1 MSKKKQVLPIYNFD
15 EPIKIVRYRGG
26 ATDIVFYSL
35 MLAIVTG
42 AIFLILFWQN
52 GKIVFQFTLLRVLI
66 AFPLTL
72 LFVIFSE
79 LLREL
84 RKYTRKLMQK
94 STWTIEELMEMTGQ
108 NRKRTEQSISHVLET
123 GFTVDPRCIK
133 NWEELK
139 NVMDN

>member
-84 RKYTRKLMQK
+84 RKYTKKLMQK

>member
-84 RKYTRKLMQK
+84 RNYTKKLMQK

>member
-1 MSKKKQVLPIYNFD
+1 MIKKKQVLPIYNFD

-84 RKYTRKLMQK
+84 RKYTKKLMQK